1 MRVCLCV
8 SVSMWAWA
16 CVCVYVGVW
25 MCVCVCVCFCETS
38 LIQQDPALARQR
50 SLKRRVLPGDT
61 PQLI

>member
-1 MRVCLCV
+1 MFVCE
-8 SVSMWAWA
+8 
-16 CVCVYVGVW
+16 CVYVGVGVW
-25 MCVCVCVCFCETS
+25 MGICVCVCACFRETS